1 MSLSHQAAQLVDSP
15 KAAKAALADAK
26 ACGVLKPRK
35 KREKAVAG
43 VEHVTAHREA
53 HGYAAR
59 LVHLLRSL
67 QKLVEALGEPFV
79 VLRRREED
87 QRKGGERKGG
97 TDDRHDGSSQ
107 KKGAAQ

>member
-43 VEHVTAHREA
+43 VEHVTGRPLISHRFDVRRFRSPVELERSV
-53 HGYAAR
+53 GESKKER
-59 LVHLLRSL
+59 LSSSKRV
-67 QKLVEALGEPFV
+67 
-79 VLRRREED
+79 RE
-87 QRKGGERKGG
+87 RC
-97 TDDRHDGSSQ
+97 
-107 KKGAAQ
+107 